1 MAFFWHCLAI
11 AVKCCKNLM
20 NKTRQDEIPA
30 HVIVIGAGIAGLA
43 AAYRLHKAGLRVTV
57 LEKEGRVGGRMSTDR
72 IDGMVIDR
80 GAQLLSSA
88 YPVLPGLARE
98 LGLPELV
105 TFDSPR
111 GAISRKRRLRRM
123 QEAHPLSAVSS
134 GLIDPLSLLRLAYHQ
149 WRMKRGIVGL
159 SLTDYGDW
167 HGFDD
172 EDARSWCLRR
182 FGVRATNDLMETI
195 QHAFFFHGLRGNSRA
210 VLLAQMA
217 FAYRKPVTLAVPGG
231 IGTIPEALAR
241 VVPVTLNCAASALR
255 MRDNRVLVVTDK
267 AQIEGDFVIVATT
280 ASVAAR
286 LYADANATEQA
297 LMATPY
303 NATISIAIATA
314 PDYRVPAGLANLYGI
329 TFTQADRRR
338 LAGITIERNKSPDR
352 VAEGELFHVVLD
364 HDAAVEAMALADDA
378 ILARVMPELETY
390 LPGLSQRV
398 AWARVM
404 RWPEAIPRSPV
415 GRSRALHRYRHDN
428 QEKRK
433 VFLAGDYMGFPW
445 TDSAA
450 ATGMWAADQ
459 IIELR

>member
-1 MAFFWHCLAI
+1 
-11 AVKCCKNLM
+11 M

-43 AAYRLHKAGLRVTV
+43 AAYRLHKAGLRVMV
-57 LEKEGRVGGRMSTDR
+57 LEKDYRVGGRMTTDR

-80 GAQLLSSA
+80 GAQILFSA
-88 YPVLPGLARE
+88 YSVLPGLARE
-98 LGLPELV
+98 LGLPEWV
-105 TFDSPR
+105 PASRPR
-111 GAISRKRRLRRM
+111 GAISRNRRLRQLR
-123 QEAHPLSAVSS
+123 EGRPLSAVSS
-134 GLIDPLSLLRLAYHQ
+134 GLIDPLSLLRLAYHH

-182 FGVRATNDLMETI
+182 FGVRATDDLMETI

-217 FAYRKPVTLAVPGG
+217 FAYRKSVTVTVPGG
-231 IGTIPEALAR
+231 IGAIPEALAR
-241 VVPVTLNCAASALR
+241 VVPVTLNCAASTLR
-255 MRDNRVLVVTDK
+255 VRDNRVLVVTDK
-267 AQIEGDFVIVATT
+267 AQIQGDFVILATT
-280 ASVAAR
+280 ASAAAR

-303 NATISIAIATA
+303 NSTINIAIATA

-329 TFTQADRRR
+329 TFTPADRGP
-338 LAGITIERNKSPDR
+338 LVGITIERNKSPDR
-352 VAEGELFHVVLD
+352 VAEGELFHVMLN

-390 LPGLSQRV
+390 FPGLSRRV

-415 GRSRALHRYRHDN
+415 GRSRTLHQYRNEDHR
-428 QEKRK
+428 KRK
-433 VFLAGDYMGFPW
+433 VYLAGDYMGFPW

-459 IIELR
+459 IIAQR